1 MLIVAAA
8 IKYNNVIY
16 TGTRH
21 AFIIRN
27 IREKFPNAKFYI
39 SGEQQGFVDDK
50 GNFLSRAE
58 AAQVAI
64 KAGQITKLRWSDTD
78 LFSEEMW

>member
-8 IKYNNVIY
+8 IKYNDKIY

-21 AFIIRN
+21 AFIIRE
-27 IREKFPNAKFYI
+27 IREKFPNVKFYI
-39 SGEQQGFVDDK
+39 NGKQQGFVDDK
-50 GNFLSRAE
+50 GNFLSRSE

-64 KAGQITKLRWSDTD
+64 KSGQITKLRWSDTE
-78 LFSEEMW
+78 LFSEELW